1 MQSDCEHQLCQEIN
15 DKWYSIS
22 QKYCNAKSWNIQGWS
37 LTENIEIHPQ
47 NEQSIWRAK
56 ALSFQFPCQRPLT
69 AFIPHKGSTRVDL
82 YLIFYFFLVT
92 FQQASVLRIT
102 LYVSVPD
109 PIKYPPA
116 HPSHKQVLKRPG
128 YLWHKSSNGRHRPW
142 GQTLKTDTASYR
154 ATEA

>member
-15 DKWYSIS
+15 DKCYSIS
-22 QKYCNAKSWNIQGWS
+22 QKYCNANFGTFKDEAS
-37 LTENIEIHPQ
+37 LKTSKFTLRMN
-47 NEQSIWRAK
+47 NQSEGPRLWAFSSHAK
-56 ALSFQFPCQRPLT
+56 DHSQLLSL
-69 AFIPHKGSTRVDL
+69 IRVQHV
-82 YLIFYFFLVT
+82 LICILFLFFLVT
-92 FQQASVLRIT
+92 FQQPSVLRIT

-142 GQTLKTDTASYR
+142 GPTLKTDTASYR